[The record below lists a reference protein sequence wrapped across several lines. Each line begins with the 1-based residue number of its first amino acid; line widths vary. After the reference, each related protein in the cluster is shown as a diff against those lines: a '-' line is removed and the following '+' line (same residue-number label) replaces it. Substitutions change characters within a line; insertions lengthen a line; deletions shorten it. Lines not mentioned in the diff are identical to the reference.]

1 MWNKMQNMFKK
12 SIENKLKFNL
22 IKSIIWGLA
31 IPVFVMWMWFSLK
44 GNPLNEYRLIKQGV
58 KTTGKIYE
66 VKEVVNI
73 DEKYNDR
80 QASVNYEYDYK
91 FSFNLSNGDTIF
103 GSGKEGGYIPNEF
116 ENVDINPVGVP
127 VEYLA
132 ENPNVNRVSN
142 MFKSNKTIYEWFRY
156 RILMALIIFLVTSY
170 FGIVII
176 NNGLKEYRQGVK
188 ELV

>member
-1 MWNKMQNMFKK
+1 MFKK

-31 IPVFVMWMWFSLK
+31 IPVFVMWIWFSVN
-44 GNPLNEYRLIKQGV
+44 GNPFDEYRLIKHGV

-66 VKEVVNI
+66 VKEVENV

-80 QASVNYEYDYK
+80 QVSINYEYFYK
-91 FSFNLSNGDTIF
+91 FTFNLPSGDTIY

-116 ENVDINPVGVP
+116 ENVEINPVSVS
-127 VEYLA
+127 VEYFS
-132 ENPNVNRVSN
+132 ENPNINRVSS
-142 MFKSNKTIYEWFRY
+142 MLKSNNTIYEWLRY
-156 RILMALIIFLVTSY
+156 NLLGGLILFIVSAL
-170 FGIVII
+170 FGAAII

-188 ELV
+188 QLV